1 MKRIYLILSFAMIAL
16 MLSSQAPQGINYQ
29 TVVRDDMG
37 NILANQGVSV
47 QLTIRSE
54 APDGVTVYTETH
66 DALSNGFGLVNIVI
80 GLGTPVTGSFA
91 AINWG
96 TSTHFLETAVGM
108 PGSKDF
114 QVLGVTQFLSV
125 PYAQFSGVAGGN
137 LAITSQQRNDLV
149 NPPAGMV
156 IYNTTT
162 NCLNYYDGN
171 QWFESCGTQVVI
183 ETFTV
188 TYFANHP
195 SATGL
200 APTDPNEYEE
210 SDVVTVLGK
219 NTLNVEGFTFNGWNT
234 LPDGSGNTYAENQTF
249 IMPGN
254 DVSLY
259 AIWEEETLVE
269 YCSFTANS
277 GIHIHNFSTTG
288 GTTNISNLN
297 TFGSPDG
304 YGDFTHMEVT
314 VAPGGTFNFSVQGNG
329 GNCGFT
335 IWVDWNNDGDFDDP
349 GETVW
354 SSPAPP
360 EFGAVYNGSVTAT
373 SASGSYRMRVVA
385 AGFTTPTN
393 PCGVTQG
400 SFGFGE
406 AEDYTIVVSGATSN
420 SAP

>member
-1 MKRIYLILSFAMIAL
+1 MKRFYLILSLAMIAL
-16 MLSSQAPQGINYQ
+16 TLSSQTPQGINYQ
-29 TVVRDDMG
+29 TVVRDEVG

-47 QLTIRSE
+47 QLTIRAG
-54 APDGVTVYTETH
+54 APDGETVYTETH
-66 DALSNGFGLVNIVI
+66 DALSNGFGLVNLVI
-80 GLGTPVTGSFA
+80 GLGTPVTGSFS
-91 AINWG
+91 AIQWG

-108 PGSKDF
+108 PGSKNF
-114 QVLGVTQFLSV
+114 QVLGITQFLSV

-137 LAITSQQRNDLV
+137 LTLTSQQRNELE
-149 NPPAGMV
+149 NPPTGMV
-156 IYNTTT
+156 IFNTTT
-162 NCLNYYDGN
+162 KCLNYYDGSHWN
-171 QWFESCGTQVVI
+171 ETCGSQVII

-188 TYFANHP
+188 TYNPNHP
-195 SATGL
+195 SAQGQ
-200 APTDPNEYEE
+200 APVDPNEYEE
-210 SDVVTVLGK
+210 GDVVTVLGK
-219 NTLNVEGFTFNGWNT
+219 NTLSVAGFIFNGWNT
-234 LPDGSGNTYAENQTF
+234 SPNGAGNTYAENQTF
-249 IMPGN
+249 TMPGN

-259 AIWEEETLVE
+259 AIWEEETIVE
-269 YCSFTANS
+269 YCSFAANS

-297 TFGSPDG
+297 TLGSPGG

-360 EFGAVYNGSVTAT
+360 EFGVVYNGSVAAT
-373 SASGSYRMRVVA
+373 SSLGSYRMRVVG
-385 AGFTTPTN
+385 AGFTIPTN
-393 PCGVTQG
+393 PCGTTQG

-406 AEDYTIVVSGATSN
+406 AEDYTIVVSGAAPP